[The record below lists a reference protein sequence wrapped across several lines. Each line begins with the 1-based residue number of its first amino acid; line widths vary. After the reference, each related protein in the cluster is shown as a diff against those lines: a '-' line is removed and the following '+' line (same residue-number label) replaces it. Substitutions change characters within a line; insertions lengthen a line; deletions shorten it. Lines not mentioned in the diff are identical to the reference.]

1 MSSPSTPPVL
11 RTRRSGATAWLT
23 LSRPASLN
31 AFDFALQQALRDEID
46 RVAADDSVR
55 CVVLTGD
62 GRAFCAGADLDIA
75 DVEPGRRLAPR
86 TEDELRMRYNP
97 IVKAIRTMPKPVVA
111 AVNGPAIGVGCALA
125 MACDHVIAADTAV
138 FSLAFAK
145 VGLTLDAGASVL
157 LGARI
162 GFGRVNRMAL
172 LAEQVDAATA
182 ASWGMVDAVVAA
194 DDLTGSVTERARR
207 FATGPTLA
215 LAATKRTLNA
225 ALLPHLDAVFESEV
239 AGQTALVD
247 SADFRSGAVAFAER
261 RRPEFTGR

>member
-1 MSSPSTPPVL
+1 MSEPPLVQEIRQGAMWIRLNRPEAMNSLTPQL
-11 RTRRSGATAWLT
+11 LAG
-23 LSRPASLN
+23 LSA
-31 AFDFALQQALRDEID
+31 ALDEAQARDEVKAI
-46 RVAADDSVR
+46 
-55 CVVLTGD
+55 VLTGA

-215 LAATKRTLNA
+215 FAATKRTLNA